1 MGGRADSAAHV
12 SAISKINS
20 VAKHAAEIREH
31 LEQIIHGP
39 AFKGSHRGQSFL
51 RHVVERSLAGDFEG
65 LRERSIGVELFG
77 KSASYDTG
85 EDAVVRVTASDVRKR
100 LLQHYGGA
108 GSSSKLRIEIP
119 SGSYLPEFHLPDR
132 QESSAQTPSS
142 TLAVAH
148 PTAAAPQSASAITPA
163 LPPPGAK
170 LPILL
175 GRRSAVLLAVLL
187 LVSGTAAGIMI
198 GRASSR
204 PAAPPDDLIGA
215 MFSGVHGAVQVLV
228 SDEGLVL
235 TQVLMGHSCSLQD
248 YEDLTCW
255 NAPELQQD
263 NLRRIRTALS
273 TREMGNIG
281 DIQNAVRINERL
293 RARNWDVVVRH
304 ARQAHARDFRSG
316 NFIILGGTFGNPW
329 ASLFQIPDSN
339 FPLEKQAPPGKV
351 NSYLNLQPKTGEP
364 AVFSVDKGINGGRT
378 TTYAK
383 VTLLDSTS
391 HNGRV
396 LLVAGQSV
404 SATELATDFLF
415 HRDSA
420 AKTRRLLG
428 VSEGGALP
436 NLEMILRVTEMNQIG
451 ESVQLVACRRV
462 VSHSD

>member
-12 SAISKINS
+12 SAISKITS

-31 LEQIIHGP
+31 VEQIIHGP
-39 AFKGSHRGQSFL
+39 AFKGSLRSQSFL
-51 RHVVERSLAGDFEG
+51 RHVVERSLTGDFEG

-77 KSASYDTG
+77 KPASYDTG

-108 GSSSKLRIEIP
+108 GSSSKLRVEIP
-119 SGSYLPEFHLPDR
+119 SGSYLPEFHLPDK
-132 QESSAQTPSS
+132 QDSPAQLEAPHSTP
-142 TLAVAH
+142 AEGAAQPAPVAQ
-148 PTAAAPQSASAITPA
+148 PAPAITPLTA
-163 LPPPGAK
+163 
-170 LPILL
+170 PIFLL
-175 GRRSAVLLAVLL
+175 GRRSIVLLAVLL
-187 LVSGTAAGIMI
+187 LVAGVAVGIAI

-204 PAAPPDDLIGA
+204 PPAQPEDLIGE
-215 MFSGVHGAVQVLV
+215 MFSGAHGAVQVLV

-235 TQVLMGHSCSLQD
+235 TEVLMGHSCSLQD

-263 NLRRIRTALS
+263 SLRRIRTALS
-273 TREMGNIG
+273 SREMGNIG

-339 FPLEKQAPPGKV
+339 FPLEKLPPPGKV
-351 NSYLNLQPKTGEP
+351 NSYLNLQPKAGEP
-364 AVFSVDKGINGGRT
+364 AVFSVDQGINGART

-383 VTLLDSTS
+383 VMLLDNTS

-415 HRDSA
+415 HLESA
-420 AKTRRLLG
+420 AKTRRMLG
-428 VSEGGALP
+428 VSKGGALP
-436 NLEMILRVTEMNQIG
+436 NLEMMLRVTEMNQIG

-462 VSHSD
+462 VGHTD

>member
-12 SAISKINS
+12 SAISRINS
-20 VAKHAAEIREH
+20 VAKHAAQIREH
-31 LEQIIHGP
+31 LEQIIAGP
-39 AFKGSHRGQSFL
+39 AFKGSHRAQSFL

-119 SGSYLPEFHLPDR
+119 SGSYLPEFHLPEK
-132 QESSAQTPSS
+132 QESAAPTPS
-142 TLAVAH
+142 TPAVAPLINAEPPATSTVM
-148 PTAAAPQSASAITPA
+148 PTTP
-163 LPPPGAK
+163 LPGVE

-175 GRRSAVLLAVLL
+175 RRRSAVLLAALL
-187 LVSGTAAGIMI
+187 LVAGAAAGIMV

-215 MFSGVHGAVQVLV
+215 MFSGAHGTVQVLV

-235 TQVLMGHSCSLQD
+235 TQVLLGHSCPLQD

-263 NLRRIRTALS
+263 NLRRLRTALS
-273 TREMGNIG
+273 SREMGNIG

-329 ASLFQIPDSN
+329 ASLFQIADSN
-339 FPLEKQAPPGKV
+339 FPLEKPAPPGKV
-351 NSYLNLQPKTGEP
+351 NSYLNLKPKNGEP
-364 AVFSVDKGINGGRT
+364 AVFSVDKGVNGGKT

-415 HRDSA
+415 HQESA

-428 VSEGGALP
+428 VPDGGALP
-436 NLEMILRVTEMNQIG
+436 NLEMMLRVTEMNQIG
-451 ESVQLVACRRV
+451 ESVQLVACRMV